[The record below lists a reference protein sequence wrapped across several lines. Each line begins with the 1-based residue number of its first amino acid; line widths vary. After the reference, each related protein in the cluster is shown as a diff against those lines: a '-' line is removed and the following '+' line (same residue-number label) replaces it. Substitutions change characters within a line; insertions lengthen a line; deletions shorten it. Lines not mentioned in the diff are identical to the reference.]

1 MSSVLHT
8 SAVSYESPRF
18 TTVNTTTRPALSPVL
33 SDDQHLSHQLPI
45 SSPEEPY
52 DRLSIFVQTQQP
64 IDYDDDD
71 RFALDRPL
79 PADIVPATTFSAR
92 IVGQAIEVLHG
103 HRPVR
108 QLQSWLAS
116 GVYRALVCRAGLNQR
131 LHGPA
136 PQTSRPAIRRV
147 HVNHPRRRI
156 AEVSVVVHDGF
167 RIRAV
172 ALRLE
177 IHRDHWI
184 VTALEI
190 A

>member
-1 MSSVLHT
+1 MSSVLDT
-8 SAVSYESPRF
+8 SPVCYESPRF
-18 TTVNTTTRPALSPVL
+18 TPIQNSSLPALSPL
-33 SDDQHLSHQLPI
+33 KSHKQHSPSTI
-45 SSPEEPY
+45 PTSSPEDPY
-52 DRLSIFVQTQQP
+52 DRLTIFVKAQQP
-64 IDYDDDD
+64 IDFDDDD

-79 PADIVPATTFSAR
+79 PTDIVPATTFSAR

-116 GVYRALVCRAGLNQR
+116 GVYRALVSRAGLNQR

-136 PQTSRPAIRRV
+136 PQTSRPVIRRI

-177 IHRDHWI
+177 IHRNHWI